1 MQSNKGQQCDLC
13 GKGEAKTR
21 DKDASLQI
29 NAMYKRCVA
38 YTTQNVLSQKGKI
51 RGK

>member
-1 MQSNKGQQCDLC
+1 MQSNKGQRCDLC

-29 NAMYKRCVA
+29 N
-38 YTTQNVLSQKGKI
+38 NVLALCSLVSKSDRKNQM
-51 RGK
+51 REE